1 MEIGTR
7 ITEARKHAGLTQE
20 QLAEKVG
27 TTGRSIRNYESD
39 ARQIT
44 VELLQKIAKTCNVDF
59 GYFVTMSQSLSV
71 PNSSL
76 SKSLSVS
83 KSSLSHQVVDKV
95 QQRSTIKVNYYPN
108 ILASAGFGVLNHDTS
123 TKTLELEE
131 GFLMALGLKCFK
143 NLDLITVYGD
153 SMEPFISNGEL
164 IILQRDVEARNSD
177 IVVANIGGDI
187 YVKKLQRDPLKKWL
201 KLTSLNAMYPDIEL
215 KEDEIKHLTII
226 GIVRAKIRPF

>member
-1 MEIGTR
+1 MTVGSKIKALR
-7 ITEARKHAGLTQE
+7 EAKGLTQIDLVKKSGISRATI
-20 QLAEKVG
+20 QSYEKNDA
-27 TTGRSIRNYESD
+27 SITISVIE
-39 ARQIT
+39 
-44 VELLQKIAKTCNVDF
+44 KISKALDVDVS
-59 GYFVTMSQSLSV
+59 YFLSPSQS
-71 PNSSL
+71 P
-76 SKSLSVS
+76 SVS
-83 KSSLSHQVVDKV
+83 KLSPSHQVVDEV
-95 QQRSTIKVNYYPN
+95 QQRSTITVNYYPN
-108 ILASAGFGVLNHDTS
+108 ILASAGFGALNHDTS

>member
-1 MEIGTR
+1 MNIGQKLKSVR
-7 ITEARKHAGLTQE
+7 EKAGLTQ
-20 QLAEKVG
+20 
-27 TTGRSIRNYESD
+27 
-39 ARQIT
+39 
-44 VELLQKIAKTCNVDF
+44 
-59 GYFVTMSQSLSV
+59 SV
-71 PNSSL
+71 L
-76 SKSLSVS
+76 SKISGVSERTIKSYEKDNANVTLSIIEKLAKALNVEAKYFTNEDVQQS
-83 KSSLSHQVVDKV
+83 VHHSSSNLSTNVHKLSSTHQVVNEV
-95 QQRSTIKVNYYPN
+95 QQRSTVKVNYYPN
-108 ILASAGFGVLNHDTS
+108 ILASAGFGVFNHDE
-123 TKTLELEE
+123 KAKVIEMEE
-131 GFLMALGLKCFK
+131 GFLMALGLKSFK
-143 NLDLITVYGD
+143 HLELIGVYGD

>member
-1 MEIGTR
+1 MNIGTK
-7 ITEARKHAGLTQE
+7 ITEARKYAGLTQE
-20 QLAEKVG
+20 QLADKVG
-27 TTGRSIRNYESD
+27 TTGRSIRNYETD
-39 ARQIT
+39 ARNIT
-44 VELLQKIAKTCNVDF
+44 VELLQKISDVCNVSF
-59 GYFVTMSQSLSV
+59 AYFVTMSESLS
-71 PNSSL
+71 PKNLSL
-76 SKSLSVS
+76 SKSLSVT
-83 KSSLSHQVVDKV
+83 KSSISHEVVNEI
-95 QQRSTIKVNYYPN
+95 QQRNTVKVNYYPN
-108 ILASAGFGVLNHDTS
+108 ILASAGFGVFNHDE
-123 TKTLELEE
+123 KAKVIEMEE
-131 GFLMALGLKCFK
+131 GFLMALGLKSFK
-143 NLDLITVYGD
+143 HLELIGVYGD